1 VEQAVEDVSACK
13 RWCSKMKSMTQGVE
27 QAPKVVEQVVRDGS
41 GCKRWRRIQG
51 GGAGY
56 KG

>member
-1 VEQAVEDVSACK
+1 MEQAVEDVSACK